1 MARKYYDISSLL
13 ATSAQW
19 LMLLGQRANGKSYQV
34 KKTMIEDAMDGKKFV
49 YLRRWKADLK
59 ESYVTDYF
67 ADMPVSKLT
76 KKKYDRIVARAGRIY
91 FVGTEVKKSARSE
104 DKEIEKKVEIGRY
117 CALNEAERYKS
128 QVFKGYENIDYEEF
142 ITDDIY
148 LADEPRLLQQF
159 VSTVFRLQKGRVFLV
174 GNTLTR
180 VCPYF
185 SEWCLEG
192 VLRQKQGTIEL
203 YHYHI
208 EDGSTVDIAVE
219 YCSNTNNENTMFFG
233 QAAKQI
239 ITGEWD
245 VKEVPKLPRLMYEYD
260 MVYEILIVY
269 QAFKFVLQ
277 LLVERKN
284 GGLICYVYPY
294 TKKRKIYRVITNE
307 FSDLPNVSSKLD
319 LDKRPEKLIAKALKL
334 DKICYSDNLTGSDFK
349 KVLAQMYL

>member
-1 MARKYYDISSLL
+1 MAKKYYDITNLKNTD
-13 ATSAQW
+13 AEW

-34 KKTMIEDAMDGKKFV
+34 KKTAIEDGLKGIKFV

-76 KKKYDRIVARAGRIY
+76 KKKYERIVAKAGRIY
-91 FVGTEVKKSARSE
+91 LVGSETVKTARTEKEVEVKL
-104 DKEIEKKVEIGRY
+104 EIGRY
-117 CALNEAERYKS
+117 CALNESERYKS
-128 QVFKGYENIDYEEF
+128 QVFKGYGNIIYEEF
-142 ITDDIY
+142 ITDDVY
-148 LADEPRLLQQF
+148 LVDEPRLLQQF
-159 VSTVFRLQKGRVFLV
+159 VSTVFRLQKGKVYLV

-185 SEWCLEG
+185 HEWCLEG
-192 VLRQKQGTIEL
+192 VLKQKQGTIEI

-208 EDGSTVDIAVE
+208 EDGSTVNIAVE

-245 VKEVPKLPRLMYEYD
+245 VKEVPKLPRLQYEYD
-260 MVYEILIVY
+260 MIYELLVQY
-269 QAFKFVLQ
+269 QSFKFVVQ
-277 LLVERKN
+277 LLVEPKE
-284 GGLICYVYPY
+284 GGIICYVYPH
-294 TKKRKIYRVITNE
+294 TKKRKILRVITDV
-307 FSDLPNVSSKLD
+307 FSDSPYISSKLD
-319 LDKRPEKLIAKALKL
+319 IDKKPERLIAKCIRL

-349 KVLAQMYL
+349 KVLAQMNI

>member
-13 ATSAQW
+13 ATSATW
-19 LMLLGQRANGKSYQV
+19 LMLLGQRSNGKSYQV
-34 KKTMIEDAMDGKKFV
+34 KKTCIEEALKGKKFV

-76 KKKYDRIVARAGRIY
+76 KKKYDKVVARAGRIY
-91 FVGTEVKKSARSE
+91 FVEIIREKTKSGEER
-104 DKEIEKKVEIGRY
+104 EIEKRTEIGRY
-117 CALNEAERYKS
+117 CALNESERYKS
-128 QVFKGYENIDYEEF
+128 QVFKDYQNIIYEEF
-142 ITDDIY
+142 ITDDVY
-148 LADEPRLLQQF
+148 LNDEPRLLQQF
-159 VSTVFRLQKGRVFLV
+159 VSTVFRLDKGRVFLV

-192 VLRQKQGTIEL
+192 VLRQKQGTIEI

-208 EDGSTVDIAVE
+208 EDGSIVDIAVE
-219 YCSNTNNENTMFFG
+219 YCTNTNNENTMFFG

-245 VKEVPKLPRLMYEYD
+245 VKEVPKLPRALYEYE
-260 MVYEILIVY
+260 MAYEILIVY
-269 QAFKFVLQ
+269 QSFKFVMQ

-319 LDKRPEKLIAKALKL
+319 LNKRAEKAIANALKL
-334 DKICYSDNLTGSDFK
+334 DKVCYSDNLTGSDFK
-349 KVLAQMYL
+349 KVLMQMTL